1 MSNAMNEDPA
11 NEADLI
17 RRAQGGEEAAMEALL
32 SNHQDRVFRTALMRL
47 GGDDDAAAD
56 VTQQVLISAFRNIR
70 TFRGESKFSTWL
82 HRMTVN
88 FATNAQVSA
97 GRRTAR
103 FVSLDA
109 PRESESGD
117 EVMVAPI
124 GPGPSPREQASGGE
138 VMALLL
144 RRLEE
149 VPVEFRAAL
158 KHRYLEDMSYE
169 EISEILQL
177 PLGTIKSRINRGR
190 AELRRLM
197 SDVFPEGTHDERA

>member
-1 MSNAMNEDPA
+1 
-11 NEADLI
+11 
-17 RRAQGGEEAAMEALL
+17 MEALL